1 MAYNHGREDRKWR
14 IWKEAEEKL
23 LRECGVDE
31 ATIEQ
36 IRIADRADFNSNR
49 RFYRWTNDIAEYLED
64 MADRERQTEV
74 GTVAE
79 LLDEIESENLYQVL
93 VAVDGRTLK
102 IVLLKMQGYST
113 KEIAPLVHLT
123 TVAVRKYHCIFCVSS
138 PASRYTCFPAR
149 CWSLG
154 CPGGDNLT
162 RIASWRTHRMARR
175 KRNVSDL
182 PYAAPP
188 LSCAAFFVKVQNGF
202 AAASAAERKRG
213 REKASRRCGLFLCL
227 KGEDSHHQFCLQ
239 PFPNVVVYAKIDVPA
254 LVVQL
259 PHGEAG
265 YVAAEML
272 QDNLHSVRVALC
284 RCQND
289 RIGNKGFS
297 G

>member
-49 RFYRWTNDIAEYLED
+49 RFYRWTNDVAEYLED

-93 VAVDGRTLK
+93 VEVDGRTLK

-123 TVAVRKYHCIFCVSS
+123 TGAIYARLRVEFDQDF
-138 PASRYTCFPAR
+138 RYCTGEVCHTPKELFDLLADDYR
-149 CWSLG
+149 TYLEIE
-154 CPGGDNLT
+154 LT
-162 RIASWRTHRMARR
+162 KG
-175 KRNVSDL
+175 KREVTEDD
-182 PYAAPP
+182 
-188 LSCAAFFVKVQNGF
+188 
-202 AAASAAERKRG
+202 ER
-213 REKASRRCGLFLCL
+213 
-227 KGEDSHHQFCLQ
+227 
-239 PFPNVVVYAKIDVPA
+239 
-254 LVVQL
+254 
-259 PHGEAG
+259 EA
-265 YVAAEML
+265 
-272 QDNLHSVRVALC
+272 DALC
-284 RCQND
+284 KRHLE
-289 RIGNKGFS
+289 RWKEELE
-297 G
+297 